1 MPEDERTFGG
11 FPATALVVDLMRAA
25 TEEGR
30 TGYSQT
36 DAPRGWPA
44 LRELYDELRAKARIV
59 LLEDP
64 GNAAAQRFFDEWAKL
79 DRSWGDPRDRA
90 WYFSSRERDDRI
102 TVLRDWQSESGMT
115 ELRKAEIDAPRRF
128 LSDDEAEG
136 V

>member
-1 MPEDERTFGG
+1 MAEDERTFGG

-44 LRELYDELRAKARIV
+44 LRELYDELRAKARVV
-59 LLEDP
+59 LMGDP
-64 GNAAAQRFFDEWAKL
+64 ENGAARRFFDEWSNL
-79 DRSWGDPRDRA
+79 DRKWGDPRARA

-115 ELRKAEIDAPRRF
+115 ELRKAEVDAPR
-128 LSDDEAEG
+128 LYWDESEVRG
-136 V
+136 E

>member
-1 MPEDERTFGG
+1 VAEDERTFGG

-44 LRELYDELRAKARIV
+44 LRELYDELRAKARVV
-59 LLEDP
+59 LMGDP
-64 GNAAAQRFFDEWAKL
+64 ENAAARRFFDEWAGL
-79 DRSWGDPRDRA
+79 DRKWGDPRARA

-115 ELRKAEIDAPRRF
+115 ELRKAEIDAPRRY

-136 V
+136 A